1 MINFASCWSTW
12 ITPGRVIA
20 MFSLESFHKEYETET
35 TEVAI
40 KDRKFQIL
48 LPGFLPRFIDTQDV
62 FHEFPLWAKIWQA
75 SWVLADYLAGMPV
88 EAQKQFLEL
97 GAGVGLVSIVAASLG
112 HRITMSEHNY
122 DALQF
127 ARANALINECP
138 RLPIVDLDWN
148 RPQSPGRF
156 DYIVASEV
164 TYKKEDCRPLVKL
177 LKACLEPDGEVILA
191 GEMRKSSMDFYKE
204 LEQWFNIR
212 VQKKKLRSDNQEVN
226 IYLFRMTLKG

>member
-1 MINFASCWSTW
+1 
-12 ITPGRVIA
+12 
-20 MFSLESFHKEYETET
+20 MFSLESFYKEYETET
-35 TEVAI
+35 AEVVVNG
-40 KDRKFQIL
+40 RKFQIL
-48 LPGFLPRFIDTQDV
+48 QPKFLDGFINTHDV
-62 FHEFPLWAKIWQA
+62 FHKFPLWAKIWQA

-88 EAQKQFLEL
+88 KAKKKFLEL
-97 GAGVGLVSIVAASLG
+97 GAGIGLVSIAAAAFG
-112 HRITMSEHNY
+112 HRITMSEHNH

-156 DYIVASEV
+156 DCIVASEV
-164 TYKKEDCRPLVKL
+164 TYKKEDCQLLVKL
-177 LKACLEPDGEVILA
+177 LKAYLKPDGEVILA

-204 LEQWFNIR
+204 LENRFNIS
-212 VQKKKLRSDNQEVN
+212 VQKKILRSDTEEVN

>member
-1 MINFASCWSTW
+1 
-12 ITPGRVIA
+12 
-20 MFSLESFHKEYETET
+20 MFSLESFYKEYETET
-35 TEVAI
+35 TEVVVNG
-40 KDRKFQIL
+40 RKFQIL
-48 LPGFLPRFIDTQDV
+48 RPKFLDGFINTHDV

-75 SWVLADYLAGMPV
+75 AWVLADYLAGMPV
-88 EAQKQFLEL
+88 KAKKQFLEL
-97 GAGVGLVSIVAASLG
+97 GAGIGLVSVAAAAFG

-164 TYKKEDCRPLVKL
+164 TYKKEDCPLLEKL
-177 LKACLEPDGEVILA
+177 LKAFLKPDGEVILA

-204 LEQWFNIR
+204 LENRFNIG
-212 VQKKKLRSDNQEVN
+212 VQKKKLRSDNAEVN
-226 IYLFRMTLKG
+226 IYFFRMTLKS

>member
-1 MINFASCWSTW
+1 
-12 ITPGRVIA
+12 
-20 MFSLESFHKEYETET
+20 MFSLESFYKEYETET
-35 TEVAI
+35 TEVVVNG
-40 KDRKFQIL
+40 RKFQIL
-48 LPGFLPRFIDTQDV
+48 QPKFLDGFINTHDV
-62 FHEFPLWAKIWQA
+62 FQEFPLWAKIWQA

-88 EAQKQFLEL
+88 KAKKKFLEL
-97 GAGVGLVSIVAASLG
+97 GAGIGLVSIAAAAFG
-112 HRITMSEHNY
+112 HRITMSEHNH

-164 TYKKEDCRPLVKL
+164 TYNKEDCQLLVKL
-177 LKACLEPDGEVILA
+177 LKACLKPDGQVILA

-204 LEQWFNIR
+204 LENWFNIS
-212 VQKKKLRSDNQEVN
+212 VQKKILRSDTEEVN